1 MSALIFLLLFSP
13 ACRLPFVKTYFSPK
27 DRVLLVLICCN
38 YTWRWVVRQT
48 AICRLNSDHRHH
60 LLASPP
66 SPTSNSHASSR
77 SEEADRVHTHTFWKG
92 VPPHVTVHSLSS
104 TPRIKCRFIIF
115 QPTHPPVRVTG
126 VCVQGL
132 VICWLNISPTVTG
145 LLWAEHEASWEGSPL
160 SWWHEHWRCCLTK
173 TSSRSSKHWRG
184 RFSPW
189 RNVI

>member
-48 AICRLNSDHRHH
+48 AICRLNSDHRQH
-60 LLASPP
+60 LLALAPP
-66 SPTSNSHASSR
+66 LPPLTPTLAVVQR
-77 SEEADRVHTHTFWKG
+77 RQTEFTHTHFEK
-92 VPPHVTVHSLSS
+92 VCRLSVTVHSLSS

-126 VCVQGL
+126 VCVQVFGHLL
-132 VICWLNISPTVTG
+132 VKHQPNSDRAAVSWAWSIMGRISTQLMTRTLK
-145 LLWAEHEASWEGSPL
+145 LLFDQNVI
-160 SWWHEHWRCCLTK
+160 
-173 TSSRSSKHWRG
+173 SKHWRG

>member
-13 ACRLPFVKTYFSPK
+13 ACRLPFVKTYFSEK

-66 SPTSNSHASSR
+66 PPTSNSHARSR
-77 SEEADRVHTHTFWKG
+77 WEEADRVHTHTHTFWKG
-92 VPPHVTVHSLSS
+92 VPPQCDGSLTQLDTEDQISFHHFPTHSSS
-104 TPRIKCRFIIF
+104 SQGHRCVCRF
-115 QPTHPPVRVTG
+115 
-126 VCVQGL
+126 L

-145 LLWAEHEASWEGSPL
+145 VLWAEHEASWEGSPL
-160 SWWHEHWRCCLTK
+160 SWGHEHWRCCST
-173 TSSRSSKHWRG
+173 
-184 RFSPW
+184 
-189 RNVI
+189 